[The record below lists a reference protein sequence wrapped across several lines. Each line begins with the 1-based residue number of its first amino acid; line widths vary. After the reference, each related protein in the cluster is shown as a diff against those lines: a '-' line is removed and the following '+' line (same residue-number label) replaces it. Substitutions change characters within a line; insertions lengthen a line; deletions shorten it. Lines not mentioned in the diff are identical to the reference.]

1 MSLESIIPV
10 FEDYSG
16 FYHYKGSLTT
26 PNCFEIVNWIVA
38 KNKVIL
44 RPAQVRYL
52 LSQISHAT
60 SCTPEILTI
69 LILKSLLQ
77 MEPLRNL
84 VFYTECEKA
93 MMGDNFRSPD
103 DLPEA
108 SIGNR
113 NVEEYVQPPVVTCI
127 CEAENGAMWSMH
139 PGFPFNGMLMNM
151 GHVMDMIPEGDGE
164 SEVSSPL
171 R

>member
-1 MSLESIIPV
+1 MRRHQAGAVFVPHQPIEDAARVICEAEDQEKEKVEAELSLESIIPV

-60 SCTPEILTI
+60 S
-69 LILKSLLQ
+69 
-77 MEPLRNL
+77 
-84 VFYTECEKA
+84 
-93 MMGDNFRSPD
+93 
-103 DLPEA
+103 
-108 SIGNR
+108 
-113 NVEEYVQPPVVTCI
+113 
-127 CEAENGAMWSMH
+127 
-139 PGFPFNGMLMNM
+139 
-151 GHVMDMIPEGDGE
+151 
-164 SEVSSPL
+164 
-171 R
+171 